1 MSIHENESNVRS
13 YLYWENVEEVFEVI
27 QHRGEV
33 DQGHNIGNNICRKI
47 MEGYVSNPEWWI
59 GVKLINMRPNAVG
72 TLTLED
78 ICKECHSL
86 MTNYAI
92 GAAHTLGDGVG
103 FEKEDKLNFS
113 GSFYYKIEAMVKE
126 VQLEFDNPD
135 HGDGIVMNV

>member
-1 MSIHENESNVRS
+1 MVG
-13 YLYWENVEEVFEVI
+13 
-27 QHRGEV
+27 HR
-33 DQGHNIGNNICRKI
+33 
-47 MEGYVSNPEWWI
+47 WI

-126 VQLEFDNPD
+126 VQLEFDNVCILKVQISILSCFSNPINFITKISRSKQAVD
-135 HGDGIVMNV
+135 IPNSLTMGMVLL